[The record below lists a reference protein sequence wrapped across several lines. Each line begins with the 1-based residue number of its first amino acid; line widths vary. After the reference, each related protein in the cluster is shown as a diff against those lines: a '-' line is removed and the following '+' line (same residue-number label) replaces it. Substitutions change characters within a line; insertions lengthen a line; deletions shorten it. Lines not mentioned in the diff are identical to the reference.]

1 MKCILSLKLYK
12 IYFIAGNTWPNGNVK
27 NCMLS
32 SIFQRICNLLFHDWF
47 SVFWQIESH
56 FYKHCMVVGASIE
69 LVRYNVKNVISF
81 SSLQK
86 GEFSRLSTFCFVWI
100 PVTHLKG
107 QNMIK
112 KRQKLLLSEVGFEPT
127 PSFEDQNAHW

>member
-1 MKCILSLKLYK
+1 MIRYKIFITCLFQVFVLNKILFWLKCILSLNLYK
-12 IYFIAGNTWPNGNVK
+12 IYFIAGNTWPIGNVK

-86 GEFSRLSTFCFVWI
+86 GEFSRLSYIVF
-100 PVTHLKG
+100 HL
-107 QNMIK
+107 NCCYP
-112 KRQKLLLSEVGFEPT
+112 FER
-127 PSFEDQNAHW
+127 SKHN